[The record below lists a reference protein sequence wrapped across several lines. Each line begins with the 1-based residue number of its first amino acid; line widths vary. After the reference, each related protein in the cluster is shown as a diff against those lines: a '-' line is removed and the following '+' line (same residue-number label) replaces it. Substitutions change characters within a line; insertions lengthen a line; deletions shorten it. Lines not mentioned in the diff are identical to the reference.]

1 MPRQAD
7 RRQAE
12 ALSGTVERLVR
23 PRPATSIACAALAL
37 FAVAALA
44 GCGGDDPSGGETAPA
59 EGVRL
64 TITVRDDADAEPRTV
79 VVDCAPGDDESP
91 CPTAAKLRPED
102 FAPTPGDVV
111 CSQQYGGPEEATIE
125 GTIDGAPVSA
135 KVTRTDGCEIARWDR
150 LVAPFLDG

>member
-1 MPRQAD
+1 MI
-7 RRQAE
+7 
-12 ALSGTVERLVR
+12 RLR
-23 PRPATSIACAALAL
+23 PIPNIACAAVALLA
-37 FAVAALA
+37 VTALA
-44 GCGGDDPSGGETAPA
+44 GCGDDEPSGGATAPA
-59 EGVRL
+59 EGVQL

-79 VVDCAPGDDESP
+79 VVDCAPGSDEAP
-91 CPTAAKLRPED
+91 CPAAAKLRPED

-150 LVAPFLDG
+150 LVAPFLGG